1 MQSTGGPVN
10 TAIMGNW
17 FGPKNRGYIFGCW
30 TCHQYVGN
38 IVAAIIASVVLLSDI
53 SWTWALL
60 VPSVSNILWG
70 FTCIFFLPERPE
82 SVGIELSES
91 SLYPSRKIADRSRGV
106 STTCISPCAFMIFA
120 AHELSLYGLLLI
132 HFLFIN
138 RRNFSKNHFL

>member
-106 STTCISPCAFMIFA
+106 STTCIRACAFILIA
-120 AHELSLYGLLLI
+120 VTELSLILWSFD
-132 HFLFIN
+132 HSFLDYQS
-138 RRNFSKNHFL
+138 SKL